1 MRNRIILIGLAV
13 AIWAGLKA
21 IDDLVTGPELLI
33 MLGILL
39 VIVITHSAWLFCAQ
53 DEWQRKARKYVR
65 HKLSRRARPLL
76 QKGKIGKFLAGR
88 KPLQFFAF
96 RRSPGRLPAIVNQDA
111 EWRPW
116 VDIFIAAKNESRV
129 IGTTVENMFKLD
141 YDRFYLWVIDD
152 CSTDEMPQVL
162 ADLMKR
168 YPRLRVV
175 TRLPGSYPGK
185 SAALNDAL
193 PLSKGEVV
201 AVFDADAYVAPDWLN
216 KMLPVLQ
223 ADHVGA
229 VQAQKRIFERQT
241 EWLPRFQDSEYAID
255 TYFQVGRDLIGGA
268 VELRGNGQLIKRSAL
283 IDVNGWNNKAIT
295 DDLDLSMRLLVSNW
309 DIRLCPDAVVWEEGV
324 TTLKALMRQRR
335 RWAEGSIRRYLDY
348 IFPLNS
354 PTRLSLVERLDCLA
368 FTVYFLVPAVV
379 FLEFTSEMLQLLSG
393 TPTNGSFLALGY
405 FAVLWVS
412 QVNMF
417 ISVRLYRDMPLA
429 KAFIHSILVT
439 AYVYGHWVPC
449 IILSFSQILFGKQV
463 STWHRTEHVGH
474 TPSNV

>member
-283 IDVNGWNNKAIT
+283 ID
-295 DDLDLSMRLLVSNW
+295 
-309 DIRLCPDAVVWEEGV
+309 
-324 TTLKALMRQRR
+324 
-335 RWAEGSIRRYLDY
+335 
-348 IFPLNS
+348 
-354 PTRLSLVERLDCLA
+354 
-368 FTVYFLVPAVV
+368 
-379 FLEFTSEMLQLLSG
+379 
-393 TPTNGSFLALGY
+393 
-405 FAVLWVS
+405 
-412 QVNMF
+412 
-417 ISVRLYRDMPLA
+417 
-429 KAFIHSILVT
+429 
-439 AYVYGHWVPC
+439 
-449 IILSFSQILFGKQV
+449 
-463 STWHRTEHVGH
+463 
-474 TPSNV
+474 